1 MPTKIYHPKQGFV
14 LTGDDNEVKEILS
27 RGGVLIPDSMSL
39 DDIKRVINPQYIKEE
54 VAEVIE
60 IAEEPKPQ
68 EIVKQR
74 GRPKKWP

>member
-54 VAEVIE
+54 VR
-60 IAEEPKPQ
+60 EEQKPQ
-68 EIVKQR
+68 EVVKQR